1 MISEPSRYYAVEL
14 HALPPRIGQVRRI
27 VSAHLRHWH
36 LHALIDQATLGV
48 TELLT
53 NVHRHAQPDKRC
65 TVEIELLLDR
75 LTVSVRD
82 NDPRIPEAGFL
93 GGLGGPDE
101 CEGLTAFDTGDGL
114 ATSGRGLAI
123 VGAVS
128 ESWGIRPCGA
138 DGKVVWFT
146 LSAPPSGVP
155 FEQHVHALHGS
166 TTESPYGGYA
176 PFPGVPF
183 GTPADPA
190 LAPISARTVLAGGA
204 DRSAGTAGTVPAGR
218 AG

>member
-14 HALPPRIGQVRRI
+14 QALPQRIGQIRRI

-36 LHALIDQATLGV
+36 LDALVDHALLGV

-53 NVHRHAQPDKRC
+53 NVHRHARPDKRC
-65 TVEIELLLDR
+65 TVEVELLLDR

-82 NDPRIPEAGFL
+82 HDPRLPRT
-93 GGLGGPDE
+93 GGPFGDPAD
-101 CEGLTAFDTGDGL
+101 GSVGGPADGL
-114 ATSGRGLAI
+114 ATSGRGLAL

-128 ESWGIRPCGA
+128 ESWGVRPCGD

-146 LSAPPSGVP
+146 LAAPPAGGPVETREEVVCGAATGGPFTGYERVP
-155 FEQHVHALHGS
+155 A
-166 TTESPYGGYA
+166 
-176 PFPGVPF
+176 VPL
-183 GTPADPA
+183 GTPAEPVLSPA
-190 LAPISARTVLAGGA
+190 PAVAAARPVL
-204 DRSAGTAGTVPAGR
+204 AGR

>member
-14 HALPPRIGQVRRI
+14 QALPSRIGQIRRI
-27 VSAHLRHWH
+27 ISAHLRHWQ
-36 LHALIDQATLGV
+36 LDALIDQAVLGV

-53 NVHRHAQPDKRC
+53 NVHRHAQPDKHC
-65 TVEIELLLDR
+65 TVELELLLDR

-82 NDPRIPEAGFL
+82 HDPRLPEVCHA
-93 GGLGGPDE
+93 DV
-101 CEGLTAFDTGDGL
+101 FDTVDDLDAL

-138 DGKVVWFT
+138 AGKVVWFT
-146 LSAPPSGVP
+146 LTAPPVGDPVEECARAGYGVRI
-155 FEQHVHALHGS
+155 E
-166 TTESPYGGYA
+166 A
-176 PFPGVPF
+176 PFAGVGYSRLPGVPLSS
-183 GTPADPA
+183 PAEPVPA
-190 LAPISARTVLAGGA
+190 PSVARPVL
-204 DRSAGTAGTVPAGR
+204 AGR

>member
-14 HALPPRIGQVRRI
+14 QALPQRIGQIRRI

-36 LHALIDQATLGV
+36 LDALVDHALLGV

-53 NVHRHAQPDKRC
+53 NVHRHARPDKRC

-82 NDPRIPEAGFL
+82 HDPRLPQA
-93 GGLGGPDE
+93 GGP
-101 CEGLTAFDTGDGL
+101 TGDRAGDPADGL
-114 ATSGRGLAI
+114 ATSGRGLAL

-128 ESWGIRPCGA
+128 ESWGVRPCGD
-138 DGKVVWFT
+138 DGKVVWFV
-146 LSAPPSGVP
+146 LAAPPVGGPVETREEVVYGAATEGPFTGYERVP
-155 FEQHVHALHGS
+155 A
-166 TTESPYGGYA
+166 
-176 PFPGVPF
+176 VPL
-183 GTPADPA
+183 GTPADPV
-190 LAPISARTVLAGGA
+190 LSPAPAVAAARPVL
-204 DRSAGTAGTVPAGR
+204 AGR

>member
-14 HALPPRIGQVRRI
+14 QALPSRIGQVRRI

-36 LHALIDQATLGV
+36 LDALVDHAVLGV
-48 TELLT
+48 TELLS

-65 TVEIELLLDR
+65 VVEVELLLDR

-82 NDPRIPEAGFL
+82 HDPRIPEAADPETL
-93 GGLGGPDE
+93 DGLD
-101 CEGLTAFDTGDGL
+101 GLDPLAAYERL

-128 ESWGIRPCGA
+128 ESWGVRPCGA

-146 LSAPPSGVP
+146 LTAPPSAAPVEECAHAAYGAATDGPLAGYGRFPVGVP
-155 FEQHVHALHGS
+155 LS
-166 TTESPYGGYA
+166 TPID
-176 PFPGVPF
+176 PVL
-183 GTPADPA
+183 TP
-190 LAPISARTVLAGGA
+190 LGARSVL
-204 DRSAGTAGTVPAGR
+204 VGR

>member
-14 HALPPRIGQVRRI
+14 HALPSRIGQVRRI

-36 LHALIDQATLGV
+36 LDALIDHAALGV

-82 NDPRIPEAGFL
+82 HDPRIPETGTSGAGTL
-93 GGLGGPDE
+93 DAGTPD
-101 CEGLTAFDTGDGL
+101 DGDGLDAFEAL

-146 LSAPPSGVP
+146 LCAPPSAVP
-155 FEQHVHALHGS
+155 VEEHAHTVHS
-166 TTESPYGGYA
+166 SSPEGLFVGYGR
-176 PFPGVPF
+176 FPGVLDVPF
-183 GTPADPA
+183 GTPAEPVPVPIPA
-190 LAPISARTVLAGGA
+190 PVLAG
-204 DRSAGTAGTVPAGR
+204 RSG
-218 AG
+218 

>member
-14 HALPPRIGQVRRI
+14 QALPQRIGQIRRI

-36 LHALIDQATLGV
+36 LDALVDHALLGV

-53 NVHRHAQPDKRC
+53 NVHRHARPDKRC

-82 NDPRIPEAGFL
+82 RDPRLPRT
-93 GGLGGPDE
+93 GGPSGDP
-101 CEGLTAFDTGDGL
+101 ADTPTDGL
-114 ATSGRGLAI
+114 ATSGRGLVL

-128 ESWGIRPCGA
+128 ESWGVRPCGD

-146 LSAPPSGVP
+146 LATPPAGGPVETREETVYGSATEGPFTGYERVP
-155 FEQHVHALHGS
+155 A
-166 TTESPYGGYA
+166 
-176 PFPGVPF
+176 VPL
-183 GTPADPA
+183 GTPADPV
-190 LAPISARTVLAGGA
+190 LSPAPAVAAARPVL
-204 DRSAGTAGTVPAGR
+204 AGR

>member
-14 HALPPRIGQVRRI
+14 QALPSRIGQVRRI

-36 LHALIDQATLGV
+36 LDALIDQAALGV

-82 NDPRIPEAGFL
+82 HDPRIPAAGSL

-101 CEGLTAFDTGDGL
+101 CEGLAAFEAGDGL

-123 VGAVS
+123 VRAVS
-128 ESWGIRPCGA
+128 ESWGIRPCGE

-146 LSAPPSGVP
+146 LSAPPPVVP
-155 FEQHVHALHGS
+155 FEEHAHALQGS

-183 GTPADPA
+183 GTPAEPA
-190 LAPISARTVLAGGA
+190 LAPISARTVRTVLAGGA
-204 DRSAGTAGTVPAGR
+204 ARSAGTVPAGR
-218 AG
+218 VG

>member
-14 HALPPRIGQVRRI
+14 QALPSRIGQVRRI

-36 LHALIDQATLGV
+36 LDALVDHAVLGV
-48 TELLT
+48 TELLS

-65 TVEIELLLDR
+65 TVEVELLLDR

-82 NDPRIPEAGFL
+82 HDPRIPEAVAPEPFDGVD
-93 GGLGGPDE
+93 GLDT
-101 CEGLTAFDTGDGL
+101 LDAFERL

-128 ESWGIRPCGA
+128 ESWGVRPCGA

-146 LSAPPSGVP
+146 LTAPPCAAPV
-155 FEQHVHALHGS
+155 EACAHAVHGA
-166 TTESPYGGYA
+166 TTEGP
-176 PFPGVPF
+176 
-183 GTPADPA
+183 
-190 LAPISARTVLAGGA
+190 LAGYGRFPVGA
-204 DRSAGTAGTVPAGR
+204 PLSTPIDPVLTPLTARSVLVG
-218 AG
+218 

>member
-14 HALPPRIGQVRRI
+14 QALPSRIGQVRRI
-27 VSAHLRHWH
+27 VSAHLRHWR
-36 LHALIDQATLGV
+36 LDALVDPAVLGV

-53 NVHRHAQPDKRC
+53 NVHRHARPDKRC

-82 NDPRIPEAGFL
+82 HDPRIPEAGSADPL
-93 GGLGGPDE
+93 D
-101 CEGLTAFDTGDGL
+101 AFDVSGGADEL

-128 ESWGIRPCGA
+128 ESWGVRPCGV

-146 LSAPPSGVP
+146 LSAPPPPVP
-155 FEQHVHALHGS
+155 VRTGSYAVHGS
-166 TTESPYGGYA
+166 TTEGPFLGYS
-176 PFPGVPF
+176 PFPGVPLSV
-183 GTPADPA
+183 PADPA
-190 LAPISARTVLAGGA
+190 ATPDPTLAPAPAVARARRVPVGHAG
-204 DRSAGTAGTVPAGR
+204 
-218 AG
+218 

>member
-14 HALPPRIGQVRRI
+14 QALPSRIGQIRRI
-27 VSAHLRHWH
+27 ISAHLRHWQ
-36 LHALIDQATLGV
+36 LDALIDQAVLGV

-53 NVHRHAQPDKRC
+53 NVHRHAQPDKHC
-65 TVEIELLLDR
+65 TVELELLLDR

-82 NDPRIPEAGFL
+82 HDPRLPEVCHVDVL
-93 GGLGGPDE
+93 
-101 CEGLTAFDTGDGL
+101 DTVDDLDAL

-128 ESWGIRPCGA
+128 ESWGIRPCGV

-146 LSAPPSGVP
+146 LTAPPVGDPVEECARAVYGVRI
-155 FEQHVHALHGS
+155 E
-166 TTESPYGGYA
+166 A
-176 PFPGVPF
+176 PFAGVGYSRLPGVPLSS
-183 GTPADPA
+183 PAEPVPA
-190 LAPISARTVLAGGA
+190 PSVARPVL
-204 DRSAGTAGTVPAGR
+204 AGR

>member
-14 HALPPRIGQVRRI
+14 HALPSRIGQVRRI

-36 LHALIDQATLGV
+36 LDALIDQAVLGV

-65 TVEIELLLDR
+65 MVEIELLLDR

-82 NDPRIPEAGFL
+82 HDPRIPQAGTPDDCDGLDAFEA
-93 GGLGGPDE
+93 
-101 CEGLTAFDTGDGL
+101 L

-128 ESWGIRPCGA
+128 ESWGVRPCGA

-146 LSAPPSGVP
+146 LTAPPTAVPVEEHAHAVHGSPPEVP
-155 FEQHVHALHGS
+155 FG
-166 TTESPYGGYA
+166 TYG
-176 PFPGVPF
+176 PFPGVPDVPF
-183 GTPADPA
+183 GAPAEPV
-190 LAPISARTVLAGGA
+190 LAPVVA
-204 DRSAGTAGTVPAGR
+204 
-218 AG
+218 

>member
-14 HALPPRIGQVRRI
+14 QALPSRIGQVRRI
-27 VSAHLRHWH
+27 ISAHLRHWQ
-36 LHALIDQATLGV
+36 LDALVDQAVLGV

-53 NVHRHAQPDKRC
+53 NVHRHAQPDKGCR
-65 TVEIELLLDR
+65 VEVELLLDR

-82 NDPRIPEAGFL
+82 HDPRLPEVGPVEAF
-93 GGLGGPDE
+93 GLLDDPD
-101 CEGLTAFDTGDGL
+101 AL

-146 LSAPPSGVP
+146 LTAPPCADPVEECARAVYGAAAEAAFAGV
-155 FEQHVHALHGS
+155 
-166 TTESPYGGYA
+166 GYSRL
-176 PFPGVPF
+176 PGVPLSA
-183 GTPADPA
+183 PADPVP
-190 LAPISARTVLAGGA
+190 APSVARPVL
-204 DRSAGTAGTVPAGR
+204 AGR

>member
-14 HALPPRIGQVRRI
+14 HALPSRIGQVRRI

-36 LHALIDQATLGV
+36 LDALIDHAALGV

-65 TVEIELLLDR
+65 MVEIELLLDR

-82 NDPRIPEAGFL
+82 HDPRIPQAGTPDDCDGLDAFEA
-93 GGLGGPDE
+93 
-101 CEGLTAFDTGDGL
+101 L

-128 ESWGIRPCGA
+128 ESWGVRPCGA

-146 LSAPPSGVP
+146 LTAPPSAVP
-155 FEQHVHALHGS
+155 VEEHAHTVHDSA
-166 TTESPYGGYA
+166 TEVSFGTYG
-176 PFPGVPF
+176 PFPGVPDVPF
-183 GTPADPA
+183 GAPAEPV
-190 LAPISARTVLAGGA
+190 LAPVVAGPLLAPVVAGPVL
-204 DRSAGTAGTVPAGR
+204 AGR

>member
-14 HALPPRIGQVRRI
+14 QALPPRIGQIRRI
-27 VSAHLRHWH
+27 ISAHLRHWQ
-36 LHALIDQATLGV
+36 LDALVDQAVLGV

-53 NVHRHAQPDKRC
+53 NVHRHAQPDKEC

-82 NDPRIPEAGFL
+82 HDPRLPEV
-93 GGLGGPDE
+93 
-101 CEGLTAFDTGDGL
+101 DGQGALDAVDDLDAL

-138 DGKVVWFT
+138 AGKVVWFT
-146 LSAPPSGVP
+146 LTAPPAGDP
-155 FEQHVHALHGS
+155 LEDRARAGYGAAP
-166 TTESPYGGYA
+166 ESVFADVGYSR
-176 PFPGVPF
+176 FPGVPLSA
-183 GTPADPA
+183 PAEPVT
-190 LAPISARTVLAGGA
+190 APSVASPVLTGLAG
-204 DRSAGTAGTVPAGR
+204 
-218 AG
+218 

>member
-14 HALPPRIGQVRRI
+14 QALPQRIGQIRRI

-36 LHALIDQATLGV
+36 LDALVDHALLGV

-53 NVHRHAQPDKRC
+53 NVHRHARPDKRC

-82 NDPRIPEAGFL
+82 HDPRLPQAGDRA
-93 GGLGGPDE
+93 GDP
-101 CEGLTAFDTGDGL
+101 ADGL
-114 ATSGRGLAI
+114 ATSGRGLAL

-128 ESWGIRPCGA
+128 ESWGVRPCGD
-138 DGKVVWFT
+138 DGKVVWFV
-146 LSAPPSGVP
+146 LAAPPVGGPVETREEVVYGAATEGPFTGYERVP
-155 FEQHVHALHGS
+155 A
-166 TTESPYGGYA
+166 
-176 PFPGVPF
+176 VPL
-183 GTPADPA
+183 GTPADPV
-190 LAPISARTVLAGGA
+190 LSPAPAVAAARPVL
-204 DRSAGTAGTVPAGR
+204 AGR

>member
-14 HALPPRIGQVRRI
+14 QALPSRIGQVRRI

-36 LHALIDQATLGV
+36 LDTLVDHAVLGV
-48 TELLT
+48 TELLS

-82 NDPRIPEAGFL
+82 HDPRIPRAAAPE
-93 GGLGGPDE
+93 P
-101 CEGLTAFDTGDGL
+101 FDPVDALDALDAYERL

-123 VGAVS
+123 VGALS
-128 ESWGIRPCGA
+128 ESWGVRPCGA

-146 LSAPPSGVP
+146 LSAPPPVVP
-155 FEQHVHALHGS
+155 VDECAHAVYGALTDGPLASYGRFPVGAPLS
-166 TTESPYGGYA
+166 TPID
-176 PFPGVPF
+176 PVL
-183 GTPADPA
+183 TP
-190 LAPISARTVLAGGA
+190 LTAR
-204 DRSAGTAGTVPAGR
+204 SVPAGR

>member
-14 HALPPRIGQVRRI
+14 QALPSRIGQVRRI

-36 LHALIDQATLGV
+36 LDGLIDHAVLGV

-65 TVEIELLLDR
+65 TVEIELFLDR

-82 NDPRIPEAGFL
+82 HDPRIPKAGC
-93 GGLGGPDE
+93 PDPLDAYDE
-101 CEGLTAFDTGDGL
+101 L

-128 ESWGIRPCGA
+128 ESWGVRPCGA

-146 LSAPPSGVP
+146 LSTPPPAAPADTRSYAVYDSAAEGP
-155 FEQHVHALHGS
+155 FL
-166 TTESPYGGYA
+166 GYA
-176 PFPGVPF
+176 PFPGVPLS
-183 GTPADPA
+183 TPADPA
-190 LAPISARTVLAGGA
+190 PAPAHEPVLAPAPAVATAR
-204 DRSAGTAGTVPAGR
+204 RVPAGR
-218 AG
+218 TG

>member
-14 HALPPRIGQVRRI
+14 QALPSRIGQIRRI
-27 VSAHLRHWH
+27 VSAHLRHWQ
-36 LHALIDQATLGV
+36 LDALIDHAVLGV

-82 NDPRIPEAGFL
+82 HDPRIPEAVRCQDPL
-93 GGLGGPDE
+93 D
-101 CEGLTAFDTGDGL
+101 AYDTGDGCEEL

-128 ESWGIRPCGA
+128 ESWGVRPCGA

-146 LSAPPSGVP
+146 LAAPPPAVP
-155 FEQHVHALHGS
+155 VETRSRIAYGS
-166 TTESPYGGYA
+166 AAEVPLRGYA
-176 PFPGVPF
+176 PFPGVPLS
-183 GTPADPA
+183 TPAEPA
-190 LAPISARTVLAGGA
+190 AVPVLEPVLAPAPAVVVA
-204 DRSAGTAGTVPAGR
+204 TAHRVPAGR

>member
-14 HALPPRIGQVRRI
+14 HALPSRIGQVRRI

-36 LHALIDQATLGV
+36 LDALIDHAALGV

-65 TVEIELLLDR
+65 MVEIELLLDR

-82 NDPRIPEAGFL
+82 HDPRIPKAGFTDD
-93 GGLGGPDE
+93 GVGLD
-101 CEGLTAFDTGDGL
+101 AFDPLDAFDAL

-128 ESWGIRPCGA
+128 ESWGVRPCGA

-146 LSAPPSGVP
+146 LTAPPSAVPVEEHAHTVHGSAPEVP
-155 FEQHVHALHGS
+155 FG
-166 TTESPYGGYA
+166 TYG
-176 PFPGVPF
+176 PFPGVPDVPF
-183 GTPADPA
+183 GAPAEPV
-190 LAPISARTVLAGGA
+190 LAPVVAGPSLAPVV
-204 DRSAGTAGTVPAGR
+204 AGPVPAGR

>member
-14 HALPPRIGQVRRI
+14 QALPSRIGQVRRI
-27 VSAHLRHWH
+27 ISAHLRHWQ
-36 LHALIDQATLGV
+36 LDALVDQAVLGL

-53 NVHRHAQPDKRC
+53 NVHRHAQPDKGCR
-65 TVEIELLLDR
+65 VEIELLLDR

-82 NDPRIPEAGFL
+82 HDPRLPEVCPAAAF
-93 GGLGGPDE
+93 GLVDD
-101 CEGLTAFDTGDGL
+101 ADAL
-114 ATSGRGLAI
+114 ATSGRGLGI

-146 LSAPPSGVP
+146 LTAPALGDPVDECARAVYGAATEGLLAGV
-155 FEQHVHALHGS
+155 
-166 TTESPYGGYA
+166 GYSRV
-176 PFPGVPF
+176 PGVPLSS
-183 GTPADPA
+183 PAEPVPA
-190 LAPISARTVLAGGA
+190 PSLARPVL
-204 DRSAGTAGTVPAGR
+204 AGR

>member
-14 HALPPRIGQVRRI
+14 QALPSRIGQIRRI
-27 VSAHLRHWH
+27 VSAHLRHWQ
-36 LHALIDQATLGV
+36 LDALVDHAVLGV

-53 NVHRHAQPDKRC
+53 NVHRHARPEKRC

-82 NDPRIPEAGFL
+82 HDPRIPEAVACQDPLDVYDAG
-93 GGLGGPDE
+93 E
-101 CEGLTAFDTGDGL
+101 EL

-123 VGAVS
+123 VGALS
-128 ESWGIRPCGA
+128 ESWGVRPCGA

-146 LSAPPSGVP
+146 LAAPPPSTPVEPRADAVCVP
-155 FEQHVHALHGS
+155 LTDLSLPA
-166 TTESPYGGYA
+166 YA
-176 PFPGVPF
+176 PFPGVPLSA
-183 GTPADPA
+183 PADPA
-190 LAPISARTVLAGGA
+190 AAPALTPLLAPATALATAR
-204 DRSAGTAGTVPAGR
+204 RVPAGR

>member
-14 HALPPRIGQVRRI
+14 QALPPRIGQIRRI
-27 VSAHLRHWH
+27 ISAHLRHWQ
-36 LHALIDQATLGV
+36 LDALVDQAVLGL

-53 NVHRHAQPDKRC
+53 NVHRHAQPDKGC
-65 TVEIELLLDR
+65 KVEIELLLDR

-82 NDPRIPEAGFL
+82 HDPRLPEVRRSDALDASGAL
-93 GGLGGPDE
+93 GPVDDLD
-101 CEGLTAFDTGDGL
+101 AL
-114 ATSGRGLAI
+114 ATSGRGLGI

-146 LSAPPSGVP
+146 LTA
-155 FEQHVHALHGS
+155 
-166 TTESPYGGYA
+166 
-176 PFPGVPF
+176 
-183 GTPADPA
+183 PA
-190 LAPISARTVLAGGA
+190 LGDPVDECARAVYEAATEGLLAGVGYSRLPGMPLSSPA
-204 DRSAGTAGTVPAGR
+204 EPLPAPSVARPVLAGR